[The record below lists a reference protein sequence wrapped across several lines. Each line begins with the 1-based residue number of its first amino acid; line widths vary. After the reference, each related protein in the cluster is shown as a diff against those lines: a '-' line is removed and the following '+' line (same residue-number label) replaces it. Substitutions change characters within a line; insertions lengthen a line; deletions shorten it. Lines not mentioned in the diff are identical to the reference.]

1 MDQIPEAGDL
11 KSKGGIRASA
21 IFTALGLGMIVC
33 AGLKVQDVRPI
44 VNPPIR
50 DENLDVGEN
59 NASVSLMGQFR
70 STASAWLWL
79 RADLYLHNGVE
90 MRPISDEELNRGV
103 SVDNARDDGHE
114 KLHAENEIT
123 SVPSKERDF
132 RGIFGDVERQVASY
146 QDMHNHVHNDPVVAM
161 PLYRLM
167 TWLDPQFVQGWT
179 MGGMILARDRSPDGT
194 KRSVDFLK
202 EGWKANPT
210 SVDIPSQI
218 GYTIARRTGNLDEAV
233 QYLEAARKLGRKR
246 ERDLAD
252 QEREGLRTAYR
263 FLALCYRDEGK
274 PELEK
279 SVLEEGV
286 RAFPDDLILPK
297 LLSRCP

>member
-1 MDQIPEAGDL
+1 MR
-11 KSKGGIRASA
+11 SRGGIRASTLL
-21 IFTALGLGMIVC
+21 TALGLGMIVC

-44 VNPPIR
+44 VNPPLR

-59 NASVSLMGQFR
+59 NATASLMGQFR
-70 STASAWLWL
+70 STASSWLWL

-90 MRPISDEELNRGV
+90 MRPISDEERKQGV
-103 SVDNARDDGHE
+103 SIDDAKDDGNE

-123 SVPSKERDF
+123 SVPPKERDF

-146 QDMHNHVHNDPVVAM
+146 EDMHGHTHNDPKVAM

-194 KRSVDFLK
+194 KRAVDFLR

-218 GYTIARRTGNLDEAV
+218 GYTIARRTGNLDEAIK
-233 QYLEAARKLGRKR
+233 YLEASRKLGLSR
-246 ERDLAD
+246 EKDLVD

-274 PELEK
+274 SSLEK
-279 SVLEEGV
+279 SVLREGV
-286 RAFPDDLILPK
+286 RLFPDDVILPK
-297 LLSRCP
+297 LLSQCP